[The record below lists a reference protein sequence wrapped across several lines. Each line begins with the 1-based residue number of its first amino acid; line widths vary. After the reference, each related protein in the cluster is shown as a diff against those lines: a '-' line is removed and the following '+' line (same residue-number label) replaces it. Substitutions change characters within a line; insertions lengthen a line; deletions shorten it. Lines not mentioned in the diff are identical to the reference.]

1 MDNHQPSHH
10 YPSPTIKHAYTDMKT
25 EPETFNLSNP
35 SNRSRNLTKQ
45 VMKPEIQEDD
55 PNSEDVPD
63 EDYIQYIREMH
74 PQY

>member
-1 MDNHQPSHH
+1 
-10 YPSPTIKHAYTDMKT
+10 MKT

-45 VMKPEIQEDD
+45 VLKPEIQEDD